1 LQVPDPVESF
11 ESVLPAARRGEE
23 WAIASLYRALHPR
36 LLRYLRAQEPGDAED
51 LASEVWLD
59 SRHLSRFEGGEA
71 DLRAWAFTVARH
83 RVLDLRRARRR
94 RRTEPVPVERLVGYR
109 AAGDVEGD
117 ALDALGTEAAVAR
130 IARRPPPPRPRRR
143 SSQGSVRP
151 WPRSRRRSDPIR
163 SRPSAVP

>member
-1 LQVPDPVESF
+1 M
-11 ESVLPAARRGEE
+11 LPAARRGEE

-59 SRHLSRFEGGEA
+59 IGRHLSRFEGGEA

-83 RVLDLRRARRR
+83 RVVDLRRARRR
-94 RRTEPVPVERLVGYR
+94 RRTEPVPVERLVGYG
-109 AAGDVEGD
+109 AAGDVEDD

-130 IARRPPPPRPRRR
+130 IAARRR
-143 SSQGSVRP
+143 RAHAGGA
-151 WPRSRRRSDPIR
+151 RRG
-163 SRPSAVP
+163 A